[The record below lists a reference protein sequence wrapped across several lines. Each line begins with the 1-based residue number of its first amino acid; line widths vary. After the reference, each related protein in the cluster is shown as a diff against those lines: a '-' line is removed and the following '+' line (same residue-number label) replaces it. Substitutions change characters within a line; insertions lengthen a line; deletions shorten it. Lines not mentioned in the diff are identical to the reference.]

1 MDFARSAKYI
11 LSALVLFSGV
21 LMGSCTGEGK
31 ETQAVDMVQVEKA
44 SYEVS
49 FVADGLEISYQI
61 VSEDEFAQVPEAPE
75 KEGARFGYWMDSHGR
90 KSQPAATPVKSG
102 ESYTAVY
109 FPLLDKE
116 APYLFTG
123 SGDLLNPDGVIVA
136 AELETALNAL
146 TNEEGRSYFPE
157 SLAAS
162 DDITVQELR
171 AVLLSF
177 FTSDELDRV
186 ILGRAADE
194 KVSRSQFAVI
204 LNSLL
209 GREYDGKVIPAD
221 GSYCIP
227 DLTKQ
232 RADYSHLME
241 ATVAHTHSDD
251 GAAWLDTTLPAMYDE
266 GFVLVEGNLYCV
278 DSEGYFLCDTVLGT
292 LTFGYNG
299 RYTSGNAALDGYV
312 SAALADITEAKGY
325 SDSLEMLRAAYDYC
339 CESFG
344 IQRRNIYPMGARGW
358 EISEADTMFEAGTGN
373 SASYA
378 AVFWALARGLG
389 YEATAV
395 SGVIGQNQLPHAWV
409 EIEIDGVN
417 YFFDPG
423 AESGALEDADMSRD
437 RFMMSSNTARNLR
450 YVTE

>member
-11 LSALVLFSGV
+11 LSALMLFIGV
-21 LMGSCTGEGK
+21 LMGSCTGEGSQTPPQS
-31 ETQAVDMVQVEKA
+31 EAQAEKS

-49 FVADGLEISYQI
+49 FMADGRKISAQR
-61 VSEDEFAQVPEAPE
+61 VSEDEFAEVPEAPE
-75 KEGARFGYWMDSHGR
+75 VEGARFGYWMDSKGR
-90 KSQPAATPVKSG
+90 KSQPAATPTIG
-102 ESYTAVY
+102 DESYTAVY

-116 APYLFTG
+116 SPYLFTG
-123 SGDLLNPDGVIVA
+123 SGGLLNPDGIMVA

-146 TNEEGRSYFPE
+146 TTEEGRQRFPE
-157 SLAAS
+157 SMAAS

-171 AVLLSF
+171 AVLLGF

-186 ILGRAADE
+186 ILGRSADE
-194 KVSRSQFAVI
+194 KVTRSQFAIV
-204 LNSLL
+204 LNTLL
-209 GREYDGKVIPAD
+209 GRDYEGKIIPAE

-227 DLTKQ
+227 DLNKG
-232 RADYSHLME
+232 RADYSQLME
-241 ATVAHTHSDD
+241 ATVAHSHSEE
-251 GAAWLDTTLPAMYDE
+251 GATWLDSTLPAMYEE

-278 DSEGYFLCDTVLGT
+278 DSEGYFVCDTVLGS

-312 SAALADITEAKGY
+312 SAALADICEARAY
-325 SDSLEMLRAAYDYC
+325 ASREELLRAAYDYC

-344 IQRRNIYPMGARGW
+344 VQRRNIYPIGARGW
-358 EISEADTMFEAGTGN
+358 EIGEADTMFEAGSGN

-423 AESGALEDADMSRD
+423 AESGALEDADLSRD

-450 YVTE
+450 YISE